1 MTIRD
6 DHGINP
12 MQFMQAGPS
21 PKAPKAPE
29 APAKRIIDPVEVA
42 TALKNVD
49 GMKEDIRIMR
59 RALCGEIQGIGLDPV
74 SRDVYIRTNAG
85 VHRLNSMTAAV
96 SVIPEFLEKVIAACE
111 VEMDKAAKALS
122 DDLLELAVE
131 YRK

>member
-1 MTIRD
+1 MDARPTI
-6 DHGINP
+6 P
-12 MQFMQAGPS
+12 VP
-21 PKAPKAPE
+21 PE
-29 APAKRIIDPVEVA
+29 APAKRIIDPVEVS

-59 RALCGEIQGIGLDPV
+59 LALGVEIQGIGLDPV
-74 SRDVYIRTNAG
+74 SRDVYIRTSAG